1 MGLWVDTDFGFDDLW
16 ALLVLEAEGVAIDGV
31 SLVAG
36 NSQLEQVCANAF
48 GAIHHFGFSW
58 PIYKG
63 ADGPLS
69 RPLETAERILGP
81 KGMRSR
87 GQFLPLVPAPP
98 VQEALPALASWLD
111 SEGTKD
117 LLAIGPLTNLAL
129 AYQSFPDKL
138 QRLRSLTWMG
148 GSRARGNHTEHAEY
162 NAFADADALATV
174 LQHGAPLRVVD
185 LELCRQVT
193 FGPADAPVLEDGLLA
208 DLLGG
213 YLDIALSRGRERM
226 AIYDP
231 IAALAVVQPS
241 LIKFERVNL
250 SVYTENDA
258 RYGQTDFNFVQSAN
272 ASIGTGIDPK
282 IALQIC
288 MKALKQRQNQ

>member
-16 ALLVLEAEGVAIDGV
+16 ALLVLEAGGIDIDGV

-58 PIYKG
+58 PIFKG
-63 ADGPLS
+63 AGGPLC

-87 GQFLPLVPAPP
+87 AQFLPLVPSPP
-98 VQEALPALASWLD
+98 VQKTLPALETWLD
-111 SEGTKD
+111 SEGPKD
-117 LLAIGPLTNLAL
+117 VLAIGPLTNLAL
-129 AYQSFPDKL
+129 AYQSFPEKL
-138 QRLRSLTWMG
+138 QRLGTLTWMG

-162 NAFADADALATV
+162 NAFADADALATI
-174 LQHGAPLRVVD
+174 LQHGAPLQVVD

-193 FGPADAPVLEDGLLA
+193 FSPADVPVLEDSLLG

-213 YLDIALSRGRERM
+213 YLDIALSRGRDRM

-241 LIKFERVNL
+241 LIQFEGVNL
-250 SVYTENDA
+250 SVHTENDA
-258 RYGQTDFNFVQSAN
+258 RYGKTEFNFEQPAN

>member
-63 ADGPLS
+63 EGGPLYH
-69 RPLETAERILGP
+69 PLETAERILGP

-87 GQFLPLVPAPP
+87 GQFLPLVPGLP
-98 VQEALPALASWLD
+98 VRGALPALASWLD
-111 SEGTKD
+111 SEGPKD
-117 LLAIGPLTNLAL
+117 VLAIGPLTNLAL
-129 AYQSFPDKL
+129 AYHSFPDKL
-138 QRLRSLTWMG
+138 QRLRTLTWMG
-148 GSRARGNHTEHAEY
+148 GSRARGNHTEYAEY

-174 LQHGAPLRVVD
+174 IQHGAPLRIVD

-193 FGPADAPVLEDGLLA
+193 FGPADVPNLEDGLLA

-213 YLDIALSRGRERM
+213 YLDIALSRGREQM

-241 LIKFERVNL
+241 QIKFERVNL
-250 SVYTENDA
+250 SVHTENDS
-258 RYGQTDFNFVQSAN
+258 RYGKTEFNFGQQAN
-272 ASIGTGIDPK
+272 SSIGTGIEPK
-282 IALQIC
+282 IALQVF
-288 MKALKQRQNQ
+288 MKALEQRQKQ

>member
-98 VQEALPALASWLD
+98 IQKAQPALANWLD
-111 SEGTKD
+111 SEGPKD
-117 LLAIGPLTNLAL
+117 VLAIGPLTNLAL
-129 AYQSFPDKL
+129 AYQS
-138 QRLRSLTWMG
+138 
-148 GSRARGNHTEHAEY
+148 
-162 NAFADADALATV
+162 
-174 LQHGAPLRVVD
+174 
-185 LELCRQVT
+185 
-193 FGPADAPVLEDGLLA
+193 
-208 DLLGG
+208 
-213 YLDIALSRGRERM
+213 
-226 AIYDP
+226 
-231 IAALAVVQPS
+231 
-241 LIKFERVNL
+241 
-250 SVYTENDA
+250 
-258 RYGQTDFNFVQSAN
+258 
-272 ASIGTGIDPK
+272 
-282 IALQIC
+282 
-288 MKALKQRQNQ
+288 

>member
-1 MGLWVDTDFGFDDLW
+1 
-16 ALLVLEAEGVAIDGV
+16 
-31 SLVAG
+31 
-36 NSQLEQVCANAF
+36 
-48 GAIHHFGFSW
+48 
-58 PIYKG
+58 
-63 ADGPLS
+63 
-69 RPLETAERILGP
+69 
-81 KGMRSR
+81 MRSR

-111 SEGTKD
+111 SEGPKD
-117 LLAIGPLTNLAL
+117 MLAIGPLTNLAL

-148 GSRARGNHTEHAEY
+148 GSRAKGNHTEHAEY

-174 LQHGAPLRVVD
+174 LQHGAPLRIVD

-231 IAALAVVQPS
+231 IAALAVVHPS

-258 RYGQTDFNFVQSAN
+258 RYGQTEFNFVQPPN